1 MGQLYDQF
9 ISRTDL
15 DIHKWHH
22 YFPIYERSFERYRG
36 KAPKMLEIGVQNGGS
51 SRMFADWLGEG
62 THITGA
68 DIDPACAKHS
78 IPGKIDI
85 YIGDQANTDFLD
97 MLIDKHGPW
106 DIILDDGGHTN
117 NQIIT
122 SFQRLFP
129 KLNEGGTYLIE
140 DTHAHWMGEEFR
152 DHPRGLS
159 VVSMVADLFDN
170 MHRWS
175 GDKSKFAHWHV
186 PPELRGRPTP
196 APYLTRHVQAVHLYD
211 SVIVIEKRRREE
223 PFSEARRAGVPRAS
237 NYRLK
242 GM

>member
-1 MGQLYDQF
+1 MGELYDQF
-9 ISRTDL
+9 IARTDL
-15 DIHKWHH
+15 TMHKWHH
-22 YFPIYERSFERYRG
+22 YFPVYEKSFERYRG

-51 SRMFADWLGEG
+51 SRLFADWLGEG
-62 THITGA
+62 TQITGV
-68 DIDPACAKHS
+68 DIDPACAQHS

-85 YIGDQANTDFLD
+85 LIGDQADVGFLEK
-97 MLIDKHGPW
+97 LVAEHGPW

-122 SFQRLFP
+122 SFQQLFP
-129 KLNEGGTYLIE
+129 KLNDGGTYLIE

-159 VVSMVADLFDN
+159 VVSLVAELFDN

-175 GDKSKFAHWHV
+175 GDKDKYRRWHV
-186 PPELRGRPTP
+186 PPGLRGAPAP
-196 APYLTRHVQAVHLYD
+196 APYLTRHVGAVHLYD
-211 SVIVIEKRRREE
+211 SIIVVEKARREE
-223 PFSEARRAGVPRAS
+223 PFTELRRAGVARES
-237 NYRLK
+237 DYRLK